1 MANELVLII
10 EDSEPSRRLARD
22 LLRVHGYRTIEAE
35 NAEDGIALA
44 GRSAPDLVVM
54 DIQLPGLNGMEAL
67 AKLRAAMGNRPIPAV
82 ACTASVMSQ
91 DRRAVM
97 AAGFDAFVS
106 KPIDLD
112 AFVLVIRAALARRQS
127 AGAA

>member
-44 GRSAPDLVVM
+44 GKEAPDLVVM

-67 AKLRAAMGNRPIPAV
+67 LKLRAAMGNRPIPVV
-82 ACTASVMSQ
+82 ACTASVMSH
-91 DRRAVM
+91 DRRAIM

-112 AFVLVIRAALARRQS
+112 AFVLAVQATLARHQPART
-127 AGAA
+127 A

>member
-1 MANELVLII
+1 MANELVLIV

-22 LLRVHGYRTIEAE
+22 LLRVHGYRTVEAE
-35 NAEDGIALA
+35 NAEEGIVLA
-44 GRSAPDLVVM
+44 GKEAPDLVVM
-54 DIQLPGLNGMEAL
+54 DIQLPGLNGMQAL
-67 AKLRAAMGNRPIPAV
+67 LKLRAAMGNRLIPVV

-91 DRRAVM
+91 DRQAIM

-112 AFVLVIRAALARRQS
+112 AFVLAIRAALARRRP
-127 AGAA
+127 AGGA